1 MDIKGTTIQHAAD
14 GISDF
19 SEAGFARFGEQAK
32 HLGFDEVLKR
42 RWDPGVFLD
51 IHTHSFAVQALVVEG
66 SMWLDLDG
74 RSQELGPGSRFEV
87 DHDLPHAER
96 YGPDGAVFWVA
107 RRNRHLQSGAQNQ

>member
-42 RWDPGVFLD
+42 RWDPGVFSIPIPIPLR
-51 IHTHSFAVQALVVEG
+51 SRPLSSRAVCGLT
-66 SMWLDLDG
+66 
-74 RSQELGPGSRFEV
+74 
-87 DHDLPHAER
+87 
-96 YGPDGAVFWVA
+96 
-107 RRNRHLQSGAQNQ
+107 

>member
-1 MDIKGTTIQHAAD
+1 MDIKGTTIQHPAD

-51 IHTHSFAVQALVVEG
+51 IHTHSFAVQALV
-66 SMWLDLDG
+66 
-74 RSQELGPGSRFEV
+74 
-87 DHDLPHAER
+87 
-96 YGPDGAVFWVA
+96 
-107 RRNRHLQSGAQNQ
+107 